1 MGKMDEMILVAK
13 RKEVFNNEALTFQ
26 GVSSDDT
33 AIKEIMKNIS
43 NHYKVMRRGDAEENP
58 EFKQPI
64 PYVVIKRGDE
74 LFLYERLKGA
84 GESRLHNQLSLGFGG
99 HMNETDGESF
109 KDVLYEN
116 TYRELEEELEIEG
129 LETAEIKPLGLINDD
144 ENEVG
149 TVHIGIL
156 YAMELSE
163 NAAVTVKETDQISG
177 RWVKIAELEN
187 IYDRL
192 ETWSQFVAKLLN
204 KM

>member
-13 RKEVFNNEALTFQ
+13 RKEVFKNETLTFQ
-26 GVSSDDT
+26 GVSSNET
-33 AIKEIMKNIS
+33 VIKDIMANIS
-43 NHYKVMRRGDAEENP
+43 NNYGIMRRGDAEVNTEY
-58 EFKQPI
+58 KQPI
-64 PYVVIKRGDE
+64 PYVVIKREDE

-99 HMNETDGESF
+99 HMNEVSAQSF

-116 TYRELEEELEIEG
+116 TYRELEEELSIEG
-129 LETAEIKPLGLINDD
+129 LQSAELKPLGLINDD

-156 YAMELSE
+156 YAMELPP
-163 NAAVTVKETDQISG
+163 NASVTVKETDQIEG
-177 RWVKIAELEN
+177 RWIKIDKLKDV
-187 IYDRL
+187 YYRL
-192 ETWSQFVAKLLN
+192 ESWSRFVADLLT